1 MKTNET
7 KAKTN
12 TATASFTFDFTP
24 VTEAMLVHYNS
35 GITLSDA
42 VTRVWNAAPDEHRQ
56 IKPFREQF
64 TAWAKKA
71 KYGDTHIK
79 RVLASFDFLQL
90 RKRNGKKGKAGKAA
104 KVNPDKARSI
114 DSFVSEIKGRKF
126 SKAELV
132 KLIAALAT
140 L

>member
-1 MKTNET
+1 MKTN
-7 KAKTN
+7 KTN

-24 VTEAMLVHYNS
+24 CDGAMVSHYNS

-42 VTRVWNAAPDEHRQ
+42 VTLVWNKAPAAERQ
-56 IKPFREQF
+56 IKPFRDQF
-64 TAWAKKA
+64 TTRYLKL
-71 KYGDTHIK
+71 KYSETHIR

-90 RKRNGKKGKAGKAA
+90 RKRTGKANATKAA
-104 KVNPDKARSI
+104 KKAKANPDKVRSV

-126 SKAELV
+126 NKAELV

>member
-1 MKTNET
+1 MKTT
-7 KAKTN
+7 KTN
-12 TATASFTFDFTP
+12 TTYQFDFTP
-24 VTEAMLVHYNS
+24 VTESMLVHYNS

-42 VTRVWNAAPDEHRQ
+42 VTRVWNAAPAAERQ
-56 IKPFREQF
+56 IKPFRDQF

-90 RKRNGKKGKAGKAA
+90 RKRSGKKGKKGKA
-104 KVNPDKARSI
+104 NPDKVRSI

-126 SKAELV
+126 SKTDLV
-132 KLIAALAT
+132 KLIAALAA